1 MHEQCLAVRQDEA
14 LAYPQQVP
22 YDAGTSYA
30 EWPAMPVSSEKN
42 AVYENLRAC
51 FADLGLDAAH
61 QGTPQW
67 NPFSDFVIPGNTVV
81 IKPNLVLDTNNP
93 AIQECTTTHPSLLR
107 VLVDYTWKALAGSGE
122 IVVGD
127 APGAE
132 ANFEEI
138 VRRSGLRE
146 MIEILRQRGINVRLE
161 DFRAVRVK
169 TENGVWTG
177 EQTVAGTPTS
187 QIVALGRDSLF
198 ACERYAHAKLHGA
211 GYNIQET
218 NRHHKGKRQE
228 YSVSKTILQAD
239 VVISVPKFKTHR
251 KAGITCCLKNL
262 VGINTDKNYLPHFA
276 MGAANMGGD
285 ETPGIE
291 KKNVWRVRSYN
302 WAREHIISHTWRF
315 LGGPGAKM
323 LRFLRGR
330 EIEKPIQTAVQPAGE
345 KAPVPQ
351 SNAPQ
356 AVSKDTDL
364 AKWLHNK
371 LSGQPVAAGAWA
383 GNETIC
389 RMILDLNHIFL

>member
-1 MHEQCLAVRQDEA
+1 
-14 LAYPQQVP
+14 
-22 YDAGTSYA
+22 
-30 EWPAMPVSSEKN
+30 
-42 AVYENLRAC
+42 
-51 FADLGLDAAH
+51 
-61 QGTPQW
+61 
-67 NPFSDFVIPGNTVV
+67 
-81 IKPNLVLDTNNP
+81 
-93 AIQECTTTHPSLLR
+93 
-107 VLVDYTWKALAGSGE
+107 
-122 IVVGD
+122 
-127 APGAE
+127 
-132 ANFEEI
+132 
-138 VRRSGLRE
+138 
-146 MIEILRQRGINVRLE
+146 
-161 DFRAVRVK
+161 
-169 TENGVWTG
+169 
-177 EQTVAGTPTS
+177 
-187 QIVALGRDSLF
+187 
-198 ACERYAHAKLHGA
+198 
-211 GYNIQET
+211 
-218 NRHHKGKRQE
+218 
-228 YSVSKTILQAD
+228 KTILQAD
-239 VVISVPKFKTHR
+239 VVISAPKFKTHR

-330 EIEKPIQTAVQPAGE
+330 EIEKPIQTAVQPTGE
-345 KAPVPQ
+345 KTPVPQ

-389 RMILDLNHIFL
+389 RMILDLNHIFLCCGRDGILQKNTDRKYFYVVDAVKIGMGDGPTHPVPAEAQVVAAGWNGLAIDTALLALLNVKAEAITLYQMATCQVWMHTDEDGAKYFNGQPLTKQDKLPLTLLPPTGWMYENMCD